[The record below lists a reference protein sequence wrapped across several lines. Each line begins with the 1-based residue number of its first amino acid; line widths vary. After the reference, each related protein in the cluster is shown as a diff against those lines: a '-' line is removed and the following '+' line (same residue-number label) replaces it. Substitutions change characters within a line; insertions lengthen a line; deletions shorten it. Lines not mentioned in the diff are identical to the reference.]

1 MSQFVFRPTI
11 GASYGPMKV
20 LEAKPGLF
28 GDSLRVQ
35 AAYAGDAK
43 R

>member
-1 MSQFVFRPTI
+1 MSQFVFRQRVR
-11 GASYGPMKV
+11 GFSARVKV

-28 GDSLRVQ
+28 GDSLRGQ
-35 AAYAGDAK
+35 AAYAGDAE